1 MADCEQSQL
10 LADVH
15 HDNLRALA
23 LHRAR
28 MSLLS
33 LKPMAG
39 DRQDP
44 AQGNPYKGVEHL
56 AHFVSPIEIELACDP
71 QMCGVWQELYRR
83 RADGTTF
90 LYPARDAWWE
100 RRRYMGGL
108 LPAGA
113 LAAADASERQDEAL
127 LELLDTMLACKLLP
141 LTTTTRRAAEQ
152 ERERYLAMADELEL
166 AAITMRENP
175 DCSVDQRHERW
186 RRLKEAAKIC
196 TDYAHETHVAAIRTA
211 LDHKHDGRVRWVA
224 LSIANKLHE
233 LFGSPMY
240 SLTATITSVVL
251 GRTVPP
257 RRVRHWCHPHRPHPA
272 DLEPKTTPKPHPT
285 LQIWAQKRP

>member
-56 AHFVSPIEIELACDP
+56 AHLVSPVEIELACDP
-71 QMCGVWQELYRR
+71 QTCGVWQELYRR

-141 LTTTTRRAAEQ
+141 IATTTRREAEQ

-166 AAITMRENP
+166 AAKTMHENP
-175 DCSVDQRHERW
+175 DCSIDKRHERW
-186 RRLKEAAKIC
+186 RGLKEAAKIC
-196 TDYAHETHVAAIRTA
+196 TDYAHEIHAVAMRMAP
-211 LDHKHDGRVRWVA
+211 LDREHDGRARGVA
-224 LSIANKLHE
+224 LTIANKLHE

-240 SLTATITSVVL
+240 GLTATITSVVL
-251 GRTVPP
+251 GRTVTL
-257 RRVRHWCHPHRPHPA
+257 RQVRQWCHPA
-272 DLEPKTTPKPHPT
+272 DSG
-285 LQIWAQKRP
+285 QKNGP

>member
-33 LKPMAG
+33 LKPMTG
-39 DRQDP
+39 DCQNRTK
-44 AQGNPYKGVEHL
+44 GNPYKGVEHL
-56 AHFVSPIEIELACDP
+56 AHFVSPVEIELACDP
-71 QMCGVWQELYRR
+71 RMRGVWQELRRR
-83 RADGTTF
+83 RADGKNF

-100 RRRYMGGL
+100 RRRFFALPVGGA
-108 LPAGA
+108 PR
-113 LAAADASERQDEAL
+113 DASERQGEAL
-127 LELLDTMLACKLLP
+127 LELFDTMLACRLLP
-141 LTTTTRRAAEQ
+141 LATTTRREAEQ
-152 ERERYLAMADELEL
+152 QKGRYLTMAHELKQL
-166 AAITMRENP
+166 AAITKRENTNY
-175 DCSVDQRHERW
+175 SADQCHECW
-186 RRLKEAAKIC
+186 RRLQEAAGIC
-196 TDYAHETHVAAIRTA
+196 TDYAHETYATAARTA
-211 LDHKHDGRVRWVA
+211 LDHKHDGRLRWVA

-251 GRTVPP
+251 GRTVAP
-257 RRVRHWCHPHRPHPA
+257 RRVRQWCHPRRPH
-272 DLEPKTTPKPHPT
+272 
-285 LQIWAQKRP
+285 LQI